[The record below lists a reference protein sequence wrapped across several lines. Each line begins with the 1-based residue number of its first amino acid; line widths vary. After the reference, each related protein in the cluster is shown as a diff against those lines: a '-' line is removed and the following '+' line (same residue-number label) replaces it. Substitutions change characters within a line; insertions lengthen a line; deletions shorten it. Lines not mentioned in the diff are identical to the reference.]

1 VGTGRKL
8 VLLAL
13 AAGLLRASD
22 SADLIY
28 RFRIAN
34 RAAKVE
40 YTSAAVGNWDVQV
53 TVDPVTCQITCSYRL
68 KRNSP
73 AAHLLAP
80 PVVVVRVYSNFVS
93 LPDAMTI
100 DPAGLDVPSAV
111 GKPKPSAGFLYL
123 PGRKLLAASPPRI
136 LSALPAAAHAER
148 PEIVSRRS
156 DLSALTLPLRI

>member
-1 VGTGRKL
+1 MGTGRKL

-28 RFRIAN
+28 RFHIAN

-40 YTSAAVGNWDVQV
+40 WSSVAAGNWDVKV
-53 TVDPVTCQITCSYRL
+53 TVDPASCLVTCSYRL
-68 KRNSP
+68 KRSAP

-93 LPDAMTI
+93 LPDTLTV
-100 DPAGLDVPSAV
+100 DPAGLEFPSA
-111 GKPKPSAGFLYL
+111 GARRSPSAGFLYL
-123 PGRKLLAASPPRI
+123 PGRKLLAASPPQIRAE
-136 LSALPAAAHAER
+136 LAASADVGQPGTIARH
-148 PEIVSRRS
+148 S
-156 DLSALTLPLRI
+156 DRSALTLPLRL